1 MSEKKVSNS
10 LLSSIL
16 LTSKR
21 PEHVQ
26 KAYQKLA
33 EKILLKK
40 DYGFDDFRF
49 VGEDTGFSIFAG
61 KNSPQFV
68 FANLNKLLTALQNT
82 VCNSVSP
89 EEVESFFTFLDR
101 IENPNR
107 KMSTLLHVFA
117 HGKLPVLTCTALSHL
132 RELPKLNPENEHLL
146 LQKSISNPL
155 LCQELYPARLSFL
168 DPERNYG
175 EILKKIHLGNPQQ
188 DKIGVWIVI
197 NSGRF
202 CPDEMI
208 KYLNLR
214 SEMCIDQT
222 PKTEEITITAF
233 ENLCRKPCENF
244 STVLLQK
251 FIKSRNLSPAT
262 DVKILNAVCSRVQDK
277 ALLEEYGRL
286 SLLCEP
292 EAVQKTL
299 EVFKQQGAN
308 WPEAQISFY
317 AEVIKRQP
325 LKMLPEMACTY
336 ARFTLKSLSLRQ
348 KEELTASGAIPKLLN
363 ALSGLSI
370 PREQR
375 SAAEIID
382 EIIRVPEILQ
392 APVWQLLLEK
402 WPQHAQIG
410 INRSKSI
417 QTLFSLLDML
427 MDFYPQDN
435 ACRNFLE
442 TKYDLIAHAAK
453 NILTL
458 DSRQGSRLA
467 DILYRHNLAEL
478 PQLPGEIRKF
488 VAEIKKE
495 DELFREFMNDFA

>member
-1 MSEKKVSNS
+1 MSEKKVPNS

-49 VGEDTGFSIFAG
+49 VGEDADFSIFAG
-61 KNSPQFV
+61 NNSPQFV
-68 FANLNKLLTALQNT
+68 FANLDKLLTALQEA
-82 VCNSVSP
+82 VCRFSEP
-89 EEVESFFTFLDR
+89 EQAEVFFTFLDR

-107 KMSTLLHVFA
+107 KMPVLLHVLV
-117 HGKLPVLTCTALSHL
+117 HGKLPVLSCAALSRL
-132 RELPKLNPENEHLL
+132 RELPKLNPQNEHFLL
-146 LQKSISNPL
+146 EKSISDPL

-175 EILKKIHLGNPQQ
+175 EILKKIHLGNPEQ
-188 DKIGVWIVI
+188 DQIGVWIVI
-197 NSGRF
+197 NSGRS

-208 KYLNLR
+208 KYLSLR
-214 SEMCIDQT
+214 SEMCIEQT
-222 PKTEEITITAF
+222 PKTDEVTIAAF

-244 STVLLQK
+244 STGLLQK

-286 SLLCEP
+286 SLLCGP
-292 EAVQKTL
+292 ETVQKTL
-299 EVFKQQGAN
+299 EIFKQQGTN
-308 WPEAQISFY
+308 WPEVQISFY

-348 KEELTASGAIPKLLN
+348 KEELTASGAVLKLLD
-363 ALSGLSI
+363 ALSGLSF

-375 SAAEIID
+375 SADEIID
-382 EIIRVPEILQ
+382 EIVRIPEILQ
-392 APVWQLLLEK
+392 APVWLLLLEK
-402 WPQHAQIG
+402 WPRHAQIG
-410 INRSKSI
+410 INRSKSV

-427 MDFYPQDN
+427 IGFYPQNN
-435 ACRNFLE
+435 ACRDFIE
-442 TKYDLIAHAAK
+442 TKYDLIARAAK

-467 DILYRHNLAEL
+467 DILYRHGLAEL

-488 VAEIKKE
+488 VEEIKKE
-495 DELFREFMNDFA
+495 DESFREFMNDFA